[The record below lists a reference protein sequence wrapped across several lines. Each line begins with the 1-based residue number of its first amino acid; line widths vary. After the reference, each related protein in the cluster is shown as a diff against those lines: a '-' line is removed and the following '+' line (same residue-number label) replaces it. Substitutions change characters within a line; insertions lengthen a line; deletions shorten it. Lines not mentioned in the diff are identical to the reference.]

1 MNRKHKATSILLGL
15 ILILF
20 VFYQLARVFAPGS
33 YPYAEVYEI
42 NAPESKVIEAI
53 KTFKKLNPEYIVPKV
68 NIDNKCSFDLSE
80 NEGRKEKSY
89 WNFNYFFYKNE
100 NEIIFTWTRPGSE
113 GNTDF
118 AFVSVNKG
126 LSLGNWK
133 TINND
138 FGFFENRKVKKEF
151 ENRIL
156 KQVKKLIK

>member
-1 MNRKHKATSILLGL
+1 MPITTSAKKALRGSKKKRQ
-15 ILILF
+15 F
-20 VFYQLARVFAPGS
+20 NLAKKDQV
-33 YPYAEVYEI
+33 
-42 NAPESKVIEAI
+42 SKAI

-68 NIDNKCSFDLSE
+68 NINNKGSFDLSE
-80 NEGRKEKSY
+80 DEGRKEKSH

-100 NEIIFTWTRPGSE
+100 NEIVFTWTRPSSE

-138 FGFFENRKVKKEF
+138 FGFFENRKVKEEF

-156 KQVKKLIK
+156 KQVKKLIN